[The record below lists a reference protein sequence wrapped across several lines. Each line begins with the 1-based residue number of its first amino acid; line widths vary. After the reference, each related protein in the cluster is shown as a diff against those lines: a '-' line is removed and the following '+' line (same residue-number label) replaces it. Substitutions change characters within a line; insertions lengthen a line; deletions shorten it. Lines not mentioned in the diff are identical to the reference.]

1 MASPSAPEPRPSF
14 RAHRQLAYAAHGR
27 RFVPM
32 ARANRSATTA
42 QPTPAAELRLLSW
55 RSRTQ
60 VFKESLNGLELS
72 MVRIPAGSF
81 LMGSQHQVTLAEFLI
96 GATPIT
102 QAQWRAV
109 AQWAPPSG
117 HRWQRQLK
125 TNPSRFQGKP
135 DSDQRPVEQVNWHD
149 AMEFCRRLNSMLGP
163 ASGRT
168 YTLPSEAQWE
178 YSCRAGTSTPF
189 AFGETLTTD
198 LANHDGNHAFANGPK
213 GAYRQETTAVRTFPA
228 NAWGLY
234 DMHGNVWEWCLDQ
247 WQADL
252 QSVPADG
259 SAWQGEEDREK
270 ATRLL
275 RGGSWDFYPGYCR
288 SACRSHSLPGNA
300 DDSVGLRVVCLPQ
313 GRSTSPLIP

>member
-1 MASPSAPEPRPSF
+1 
-14 RAHRQLAYAAHGR
+14 
-27 RFVPM
+27 M
-32 ARANRSATTA
+32 ARANRSADTA

-60 VFKESLNGLELS
+60 VFKESLNDLELS

-81 LMGSQHQVTLAEFLI
+81 LTGSQHQVTLAEFLI
-96 GATPIT
+96 GSTPIT
-102 QAQWRAV
+102 QAQWRLV

-117 HRWQRQLK
+117 HRWQRQLN
-125 TNPSRFQGKP
+125 TNPSRFQGMP
-135 DSDQRPVEQVNWHD
+135 DSDQRPVERVSWHD

-178 YSCRAGTSTPF
+178 YACRAGTSTPF

-198 LANHDGNHAFANGPK
+198 LANYDGNHAFANGPK

-247 WQADL
+247 YQEDIQRL
-252 QSVPADG
+252 PVDG
-259 SAWQGEEDREK
+259 SAWQGEEDAEK

-275 RGGSWDFYPGYCR
+275 RGGSWFDFPGYCR
-288 SACRSHSLPGNA
+288 SACRAHSHPDDA
-300 DDSVGLRVVCLPQ
+300 DVDVGLRVVCLPQ
-313 GRSTSPLIP
+313 GRSTSPLVP